1 MLESQSTNE
10 KTIDNKPR
18 DFNNTLHS
26 NAKSLQKKELK
37 RTCNQCDDMFSKF
50 TELELHIKEEH
61 ANYKEQECDECTM
74 NFVTSWR
81 LKKHKRI
88 NLQKVTKI
96 CY

>member
-1 MLESQSTNE
+1 
-10 KTIDNKPR
+10 
-18 DFNNTLHS
+18 
-26 NAKSLQKKELK
+26 
-37 RTCNQCDDMFSKF
+37 MFSKF